1 MNLQKMLK
9 RVTFLE
15 CNQAKPMP
23 FYNVDKVPLN
33 QFFALKSD
41 MLLA

>member
-9 RVTFLE
+9 RVKFLE
-15 CNQAKPMP
+15 SNQAKPMP
-23 FYNVDKVPLN
+23 FYNVDEVPLN

-41 MLLA
+41 MLLS

>member
-1 MNLQKMLK
+1 MLK

-41 MLLA
+41 VLWS

>member
-1 MNLQKMLK
+1 MLK

-23 FYNVDKVPLN
+23 FYNVDKVHLN
-33 QFFALKSD
+33 RFVALKSD
-41 MLLA
+41 VLLS